1 MSLPS
6 IVVYTRNRN
15 FELLLNVQLLAIA
28 VTPTVSMIPIGG
40 LLPTGGVGLWGIM
53 APLGAL
59 VFRGVGS
66 GIRWFVFWLI
76 LFLGSGLVAV
86 LFGSQSPMPEW
97 FSSLM
102 LALNVAVGGTIVFT
116 LLALFA
122 KQRQDALLG
131 LREAQ

>member
-1 MSLPS
+1 
-6 IVVYTRNRN
+6 
-15 FELLLNVQLLAIA
+15 
-28 VTPTVSMIPIGG
+28 MIPIGG

-66 GIRWFVFWLI
+66 GIRWFILWLV
-76 LFLGSGLVAV
+76 LFLGSGLAAV
-86 LFGSQSPMPEW
+86 LIGSQSPMPEW

-102 LALNVAVGGTIVFT
+102 LALNIAVGGAIVFT

-122 KQRQDALLG
+122 KQRAG
-131 LREAQ
+131 RAGRAAR